1 MSCLQFEGSSQIL
14 LDSARIKSS
23 LLYGHPDTGKTRLVC
38 AMASDSHSNIIAITA
53 TDIENKYCGE
63 SEKRIA
69 MVFSLAR
76 KLSPCI
82 LFIDEVDALF
92 YRRSSYDASWRRR
105 NLTQFLQEIDRT
117 DLTSDKDAPFVI
129 GASNHPLDLDEAF
142 IRRLPYKVMFTLPG
156 LEERKQILK
165 IFLKD
170 DDLDPLVSIDAIS
183 QHTEGLSGSD
193 LRSVCGE
200 TALDFA
206 IESMKSN
213 KNNGEPIRLQLDNG
227 HIARAL
233 QKVQPSVTARS
244 HKSIGEFNQ
253 QFSV

>member
-1 MSCLQFEGSSQIL
+1 MSRLRFEGSSQIL
-14 LDSARIKSS
+14 LDSARIKGS
-23 LLYGHPDTGKTRLVC
+23 LLYGPPGTGKTQLVR
-38 AMASDSHSNIIAITA
+38 AMASDSHSNMIAITA
-53 TDIENKYCGE
+53 ADIQNKYSGE

-69 MVFSLAR
+69 GAFSLAR

-92 YRRSSYDASWRRR
+92 YRRSSYDVSWQRG
-105 NLTQFLQEIDRT
+105 NLTQFLQEMDGM
-117 DLTSDKDAPFVI
+117 DLASDKDAPFVI
-129 GASNHPLDLDEAF
+129 GATNHPMDLDEAF
-142 IRRLPYKVMFTLPG
+142 VRRLPYRVMFTLPG

-170 DDLDPLVSIDAIS
+170 DDLDPLVSIDAIA

-244 HKSIGEFNQ
+244 HKSIDEFNQ
-253 QFSV
+253 QFNT